1 MGSGRGARG
10 LLRGL
15 GHRKEPWPLP
25 AVGGH
30 AVVEERVSPA
40 RLGAAGGAAR
50 PVCGMGFVPLVR
62 YSTSYGLSSV
72 EFNLKDN
79 GQKAR

>member
-1 MGSGRGARG
+1 MG
-10 LLRGL
+10 
-15 GHRKEPWPLP
+15 
-25 AVGGH
+25 
-30 AVVEERVSPA
+30 EERVSPA
-40 RLGAAGGAAR
+40 RLGAAGEAAR

-62 YSTSYGLSSV
+62 CVGCSTSYSLSSA